1 MDRCPPELVAFAH
14 RLADASGEV
23 IRRYFRRPF
32 DIDYKRDQSPVTEAD
47 RETERAIRDLIAA
60 EHPGHGV
67 IGEEHAP
74 LRPDA
79 EFVWIIDPIDG
90 TRSFIAGAPVF
101 GTLIALTRGGVPVLG
116 IIDQPIT
123 GERWLGVDGA
133 PTTFNGKPVRTR
145 TCAELSP
152 ALLCTSSPDYYE
164 GGDRAAFERLRR
176 AVEWAHYGTDCY
188 GFGLL
193 ASGYLDIGIEPG
205 MGVHDYFALVPVIE
219 NAGGMITDWRGAAL
233 TLDSDG
239 RVLAAGDPAAH
250 AQALALLAG

>member
-14 RLADASGEV
+14 RLADASGEL

-32 DIDYKRDQSPVTEAD
+32 DIDYKGDASPVTEAD

-67 IGEEHAP
+67 SGEEHAP
-74 LRPDA
+74 RRADA
-79 EFVWIIDPIDG
+79 EYVWIIDPIDG

-116 IIDQPIT
+116 IIDQPVT

-145 TCAELSP
+145 TCADLSR
-152 ALLCTSSPDYYE
+152 ALLCTASPHYYE
-164 GGDRAAFERLRR
+164 GDDRAAFERLLR
-176 AVEWAHYGTDCY
+176 AVEWAHYGTDGY

-193 ASGYLDIGIEPG
+193 AGGHLDIGIDPG
-205 MGVHDYFALVPVIE
+205 MGVHDSFALVPVIE
-219 NAGGMITDWRGAAL
+219 GAGGVITDWRGAAL
-233 TLDSDG
+233 TLGSDG

-250 AQALALLAG
+250 AQALERLAG

>member
-32 DIDYKRDQSPVTEAD
+32 DIDYKRDHSPVTEAD

-74 LRPDA
+74 LRADA
-79 EFVWIIDPIDG
+79 EYVWIIDPIDG

-116 IIDQPIT
+116 IIDQPVT

-145 TCAELSP
+145 TCADLSR
-152 ALLCTSSPDYYE
+152 ALLCTSSPDYYD
-164 GGDRAAFERLRR
+164 GDDGAAFERLRR

-193 ASGYLDIGIEPG
+193 AGGHLDIGIEPG

-219 NAGGMITDWRGAAL
+219 NAGGVITDWRGAAL

>member
-116 IIDQPIT
+116 IIDQPVT

-133 PTTFNGKPVRTR
+133 PSTFNGKPVRTR
-145 TCAELSP
+145 ACADLSR
-152 ALLCTSSPDYYE
+152 ALLCTSSPHYYE
-164 GGDRAAFERLRR
+164 GDDRAAFERLRR

-193 ASGYLDIGIEPG
+193 AGGHLDIGIEPG
-205 MGVHDYFALVPVIE
+205 MNVHDYFALVPVIE
-219 NAGGMITDWRGAAL
+219 GAGGVITDWRGAAL

-239 RVLAAGDPAAH
+239 RVLAAGDRAAH
-250 AQALALLAG
+250 AKALERLAG

>member
-32 DIDYKRDQSPVTEAD
+32 DIDYKRDHSPVTEAD

-74 LRPDA
+74 LRADA
-79 EFVWIIDPIDG
+79 EYVWIIDPIDG

-116 IIDQPIT
+116 IIDQPIA

-145 TCAELSP
+145 TCAELSR
-152 ALLCTSSPDYYE
+152 ALLCTSSPHYYE
-164 GGDRAAFERLRR
+164 GDDRAAFERLRR
-176 AVEWAHYGTDCY
+176 VVVDQPVRMVLGPAHD
-188 GFGLL
+188 
-193 ASGYLDIGIEPG
+193 ASL
-205 MGVHDYFALVPVIE
+205 
-219 NAGGMITDWRGAAL
+219 
-233 TLDSDG
+233 
-239 RVLAAGDPAAH
+239 VLAAHTLSAAVR
-250 AQALALLAG
+250 